1 MAPVLRMLAV
11 LIASALMGTATS
23 AHLND
28 TIFAVTVSS
37 QVRGGKQE
45 TLCAQIHGPTEPI
58 SLTIA
63 LEVDSGSTVILE
75 EAVKQD
81 FYRCLN
87 FQVPP
92 VRTKTVAAINVTI
105 QGESASLSKKTKILI
120 EPPAFIHIIQTDKP
134 IYKPGQTVQFRIVS
148 MDANFI
154 PVGRVYKVVELQ
166 DPNSNRIAQWL
177 DKAIDSGILDLSHP
191 MIPEAAQ
198 GSYIITASTDKGEQ
212 ISHSFDIKEYV
223 LPKYEVKVHLPSV
236 ITILDKEATLQICG
250 KYTYGKP
257 VVGSVKAVFCRN
269 AIRFYWYSSVRES
282 DQCKTYELTTDKSGC
297 ATQIVNVTE
306 FSLNKSMY
314 DDSFE
319 VSAEMEEYGTG
330 VVLKGSGRTSF
341 SSHIRTV
348 SFEDVPAAY
357 KPGIP
362 FEGKVK
368 VLGPDNKPVAGEP
381 VYLFASSSQNITL
394 TTDMKGMASF
404 SLDTILWTNVVTLR
418 ASSRKT
424 EDNEPYVA
432 NMRRPEYRAA
442 YHHAAAFYSKS
453 SSFLKLMQ
461 VNEKIACDKDATVR
475 VQFIIQGD
483 ELKKGQEVL
492 DFFYLVVSRGGI
504 VQHGRVPV
512 AVKTGTVNKGEF
524 SISLHQVTNL
534 APFAQVVVY
543 TVMPSGEG
551 VADSQDFPIQ
561 LCLNNKVSLKFASLQ
576 ELPAEKTTLTLQ
588 AHPGSM
594 CSVRA
599 IDQSVLLLQSEQE
612 LTVDYVYNQLP
623 LQKLSGY
630 NYEVEDFEPY
640 PCYPMPVPEIEPDI
654 EPEPEPEVQP
664 QPGPVVQPQPG
675 PEVQPQPGPEV
686 QPQPGP
692 EVQPELETV
701 VDLGAAGRAKRS
713 IYFGPPSQ
721 KNDVYSIF
729 KEIGIKILTNSDV
742 KKPYN
747 CHERNYEL
755 FYYDADA
762 PGEIAFRKDLGP
774 HPVEDQAGMTKETI
788 RTHFPETWIWELV
801 TVGDSG
807 SVNVEKTVPDTITKW
822 AAGAFCVSSVGFGV
836 SPNTGL
842 TAFQPFFV
850 SLTLPYSVI
859 RGEVFTLKATVFNY
873 LSKCIMVK
881 IVLADSDQYT
891 FRNCEGCQYSVCL
904 CGEESR
910 TFSWIVT
917 PTALGQVNL
926 KVSAEALKTDILCG
940 NEVAT
945 VPNQGRIDTVVRT
958 LLVEAEGTPQMVSHN
973 ALLCPAEGPVE
984 KKISL
989 LMPEMFVAGSARASV
1004 SVLGDLMGRAMKN
1017 LDKLLAMPYGCGEQN
1032 MVLFAPNIFILNY
1045 LKSTGQLTQEIQD
1058 RATRF
1063 LESGYQRELTFKHD
1077 DGSYSA
1083 FGKSDESGNTWL
1095 TTFVMKSFGGARP
1108 YIFVHAKHIK
1118 DARRWLSKLQR
1129 PDGCIRSVG
1138 KLFHNGMKGGVSD
1151 DVSLTAYITA
1161 ALLEL
1166 GTNVN
1171 DPMVQ
1176 KCLSCL
1182 KEAVAGRLDNLY
1194 TTALLSYTFTLA
1206 GEDDIRTKLITY
1218 LHQKSNTE
1226 GGTRHWNRA
1235 GASGKGLD
1243 SLEVEMTSYVLLALL
1258 SGSAMPEFGL
1268 DYSSSIVRWLAQQQ
1282 NPYGGFSSTQDTVV
1296 ALQALAKYG
1305 AATYSEEGSTTVT
1318 VTSLGGLNKEFTVDQ
1333 SNRLLYQEE
1342 RLSEVPGEY
1351 TVKAQGQSC
1360 VLAQIS
1366 MHYNIPPPPDFS
1378 AFNISTNIMAKCN
1391 ISRPQ
1396 LILFVH
1402 ARYQGRREETN
1413 MVIINIKLLS
1423 GYILDQSSLQL
1434 LKSDRSVKRVDVEEG
1449 FINIYLDGMR
1459 KDETK
1464 IYSVTLEEDQP
1475 VRNLKP
1481 AVVKV
1486 YDYYQT
1492 SDEAVTDYTS
1502 PCAESDT
1509 INEL

>member
-1 MAPVLRMLAV
+1 NEFMVSISSFSLLSYSMTF
-11 LIASALMGTATS
+11 IY
-23 AHLND
+23 
-28 TIFAVTVSS
+28 IFAVTVSS

-45 TLCAQIHGPTEPI
+45 TLCAQIHGPTEPV
-58 SLTIA
+58 SLTVA
-63 LEVDSGSTVILE
+63 LEMDSGSTVILE

-81 FYRCLN
+81 FYRCLS
-87 FQVPP
+87 FQVPT
-92 VRTKTVAAINVTI
+92 VRSRTVATINVTI
-105 QGESASLSKKTKILI
+105 EGESASMTKKTKILI

-148 MDANFI
+148 MDANFL
-154 PVGRVYKVVELQ
+154 PVAR

-177 DKAIDSGILDLSHP
+177 DKSIVSGILDLSHP

-198 GSYIITASTDKGEQ
+198 GSYTITAFTNKGEKV
-212 ISHSFDIKEYV
+212 SHSFDIKEYV
-223 LPKYEVKVHLPSV
+223 LPKYEVNVHLPSV
-236 ITILDKEATLQICG
+236 ITILDQEATLKICG

-269 AIRFYWYSSVRES
+269 AMRFYWYSRSQES
-282 DQCKTYELTTDKSGC
+282 DLCKTYELTTDKSGC
-297 ATQIVNVTE
+297 ATQIVNLTE

-314 DDSFE
+314 DDHFD
-319 VSAEMEEYGTG
+319 VNAEMEEYGTG
-330 VVLKGSGRTSF
+330 VILKGSGRTSF

-348 SFEDVPAAY
+348 TFEDVPAAY
-357 KPGIP
+357 KLGIP

-368 VLGPDNKPVAGEP
+368 MTGPDSKPVANEA
-381 VYLFASSSQNITL
+381 VYLFVGDSQNLTL

-404 SLDTILWTNVVTLR
+404 SLDTALWTETVILKAR
-418 ASSRKT
+418 SRKT
-424 EDNEPYVA
+424 EENEPYVA
-432 NMRRPEYRAA
+432 NLRKPEYKSA
-442 YHHAAAFYSKS
+442 YHQAAAFYSKS

-461 VNEKIACDKDATVR
+461 VNGKLSCDKDATVR
-475 VQFIIQGD
+475 AQYIIQGE

-492 DFFYLVVSRGGI
+492 DFFYLVMSRGGI
-504 VQHGRVPV
+504 VQHGHVPL
-512 AVKTGTVNKGEF
+512 AVKAGTGEL
-524 SISLHQVTNL
+524 SISLRQVTNL

-543 TVMPSGEG
+543 TVMPSGEA

-561 LCLNNKVSLKFASLQ
+561 LCLNNKVSMRFSSLQ
-576 ELPAEKTTLTLQ
+576 HLPAENTMLALK

-612 LTVDYVYNQLP
+612 LTVDYVYSQLP

-640 PCYPMPVPEIEPDI
+640 PCFPVPMPEPGP
-654 EPEPEPEVQP
+654 EPEPEPE
-664 QPGPVVQPQPG
+664 
-675 PEVQPQPGPEV
+675 
-686 QPQPGP
+686 
-692 EVQPELETV
+692 PELEPELELEPEPEVEPEPEIV
-701 VDLGAAGRAKRS
+701 VDIDA
-713 IYFGPPSQ
+713 FSQ
-721 KNDVYSIF
+721 FDSRFVCLY
-729 KEIGIKILTNSDV
+729 
-742 KKPYN
+742 
-747 CHERNYEL
+747 R
-755 FYYDADA
+755 
-762 PGEIAFRKDLGP
+762 
-774 HPVEDQAGMTKETI
+774 
-788 RTHFPETWIWELV
+788 
-801 TVGDSG
+801 DSG
-807 SVNVEKTVPDTITKW
+807 SVIVEKTVPDTITKW
-822 AAGAFCVSSVGFGV
+822 TAGAFCVSSVGFGV
-836 SPNTGL
+836 SPNIGL

-881 IVLADSDQYT
+881 ITLADSDQYT
-891 FRNCEGCQYSVCL
+891 FRDCEGCQYSVCL

-940 NEVAT
+940 NDVAT
-945 VPNQGRIDTVVRT
+945 VPDMGRIDTVIRT
-958 LLVEAEGTPQMVSHN
+958 LLVE
-973 ALLCPAEGPVE
+973 GPVV

-1045 LKSTGQLTQEIQD
+1045 LKSTGQLTTEIQD
-1058 RATRF
+1058 KATRF
-1063 LESGYQRELTFKHD
+1063 LESGYQRELTYKHD

-1083 FGKSDESGNTWL
+1083 FGKSDDSGNTWL
-1095 TTFVMKSFGGARP
+1095 TSFVMKSFGGARP
-1108 YIFVHAKHIK
+1108 YIFVHNKHIK
-1118 DARRWLSKLQR
+1118 DAKRWLSRNQR

-1166 GTNVN
+1166 DANVT

-1176 KCLSCL
+1176 SCLNCL
-1182 KEAVAGRLDNLY
+1182 KEAVAGPLDNLY

-1206 GEDDIRTKLITY
+1206 GDQDTRSKLITY
-1218 LHQKSNTE
+1218 LHQKSNTR
-1226 GGTRHWNRA
+1226 GGTRHWDRA

-1258 SGSAMPEFGL
+1258 SGPAMPDFGL

-1305 AATYSEEGSTTVT
+1305 AATYSAEGSTTVT

-1342 RLSEVPGEY
+1342 KLNEVPGEY
-1351 TVKAQGQSC
+1351 AVQAQGQSC
-1360 VLAQIS
+1360 VLAQVRLTTGRARTPQ
-1366 MHYNIPPPPDFS
+1366 HDFVVRTLCYG
-1378 AFNISTNIMAKCN
+1378 ICCVVYVIHVYM
-1391 ISRPQ
+1391 
-1396 LILFVH
+1396 FVC
-1402 ARYQGRREETN
+1402 RYQGRREETN

-1423 GYILDQSSLQL
+1423 GYILDKSSLKLVSCSAAEQTVKCLCLQL
-1434 LKSDRSVKRVDVEEG
+1434 K
-1449 FINIYLDGMR
+1449 

-1464 IYSVTLEEDQP
+1464 IYSVTVEEDQP

-1502 PCAESDT
+1502 PCAESK
-1509 INEL
+1509 

>member
-1 MAPVLRMLAV
+1 MTAV
-11 LIASALMGTATS
+11 LQLCAVILASVLLRTATS
-23 AHLND
+23 AHLNE

-37 QVRGGKQE
+37 RLTAGKQE
-45 TLCAQIHGPTEPI
+45 TVCAQIHGPTEPV
-58 SLTIA
+58 SLTVS
-63 LEVDSGSTVILE
+63 LNMDSGQTVLLE

-87 FQVPP
+87 FQVPTVP
-92 VRTKTVAAINVTI
+92 SKTVANLCVTI
-105 QGESASLSKKTKILI
+105 QGESASMRKRTKVLI

-134 IYKPGQTVQFRIVS
+134 IYKPGQTVKFRIVS
-148 MDANFI
+148 MDTNFI
-154 PVGRVYKVVELQ
+154 PVARVYKVVEIQ

-177 DKAIDSGILDLSHP
+177 DKPIDGGILDLSHP
-191 MIPEAAQ
+191 MIPEAVQ
-198 GSYIITASTDKGEQ
+198 GTYKITASTDKGEQ
-212 ISHSFDIKEYV
+212 KSHQFDIKEYV
-223 LPKYEVKVHLPSV
+223 LPKYEVKVDLPSV
-236 ITILDKEATLQICG
+236 ISILDQEAMLKICG

-257 VVGSVKAVFCRN
+257 VVGSVKAVLCRK
-269 AIRFYWYSSVRES
+269 AIRHYWYSRTQGE
-282 DQCKTYELTTDKSGC
+282 DICKTYELTTDKNGC
-297 ATQIVNVTE
+297 ATQIVNVAD
-306 FSLNKSMY
+306 FSPYKTTY
-314 DDSFE
+314 EDGFE
-319 VSAEMEEYGTG
+319 VNAEMEEYGTG
-330 VVLKGSGRTSF
+330 VTLTGSGQTSF
-341 SSHIRTV
+341 SYHIRTV
-348 SFEDVPAAY
+348 TFEDVPESY

-368 VLGPDNKPVAGEP
+368 LTGPDNKPVANEL
-381 VYLFASSSQNITL
+381 VYLLATPSQNVTL
-394 TTDMKGMASF
+394 TTDKKGMASF
-404 SLDTILWTNVVTLR
+404 SLDTSLWKDTVNLQ
-418 ASSRKT
+418 AKSQNNN
-424 EDNEPYVA
+424 EDEPY
-432 NMRRPEYRAA
+432 MQKLRSPEYRSA
-442 YHHAAAFYSKS
+442 YHQVTVFYSKS

-461 VNEKIACDKDATVR
+461 VGDKIPCDKDATVR
-475 VQFIIQGD
+475 AQYIIQGE
-483 ELKKGQEVL
+483 ELNSGQEVL
-492 DFFYLVVSRGGI
+492 DFFYLVMSRGGI
-504 VQHGRVPV
+504 VQHGHIPV
-512 AVKTGTVNKGEF
+512 AVKAGTVNKGEL
-524 SISLHQVTNL
+524 SISLQQVTNL

-543 TVMPSGEG
+543 TVMPGGEA

-561 LCLNNKVSLKFASLQ
+561 LCLNNKVVLKFSSIQ
-576 ELPAEKTTLTLQ
+576 NLPAEKTTLSLQ

-599 IDQSVLLLQSEQE
+599 IDQSVLLLKRQQE
-612 LTVDYVYNQLP
+612 LSINYVYKQLP
-623 LQKLSGY
+623 LQKMSGY
-630 NYEVEDFEPY
+630 TYEVEDQEPY
-640 PCYPMPVPEIEPDI
+640 PCLIVLSAPRRASRSISFEPD
-654 EPEPEPEVQP
+654 
-664 QPGPVVQPQPG
+664 
-675 PEVQPQPGPEV
+675 
-686 QPQPGP
+686 
-692 EVQPELETV
+692 
-701 VDLGAAGRAKRS
+701 
-713 IYFGPPSQ
+713 Q

-729 KEIGIKILTNSDV
+729 KEIGIKIVTNSDV
-742 KKPYN
+742 KKPIDCDSYYIEEDMLYN
-747 CHERNYEL
+747 
-755 FYYDADA
+755 
-762 PGEIAFRKDLGP
+762 DLSAEG
-774 HPVEDQAGMTKETI
+774 HREGTGKTKETI
-788 RTHFPETWIWELV
+788 RTYFPETWIWELV
-801 TVGDSG
+801 FVGESG

-836 SPNTGL
+836 APNIGL

-881 IVLADSDQYT
+881 VSLAESDQYT
-891 FRNCEGCQYSVCL
+891 LRNCDGCQYTVCL
-904 CGEESR
+904 CGDESR

-917 PTALGQVNL
+917 PTALGEVKL
-926 KVSAEALKTDILCG
+926 KVSAEALKTDALCG

-945 VPNQGRIDTVVRT
+945 VPDMGGIDTVVRT

-984 KKISL
+984 KNISL
-989 LMPEMFVAGSARASV
+989 LLPEVFVVGSARASV

-1045 LKSTGQLTQEIQD
+1045 LQSTGQLTQEIRD

-1063 LESGYQRELTFKHD
+1063 LESGYQRELTYKHD

-1095 TTFVMKSFGGARP
+1095 TSFVMKSFGGARP
-1108 YIFVHAKHIK
+1108 YIFVDPKHIIE
-1118 DARRWLSKLQR
+1118 ARRWLATHQQ

-1161 ALLEL
+1161 AMLEL
-1166 GTNVN
+1166 NASTT
-1171 DPMVQ
+1171 DPIMQ

-1182 KEAVAGRLDNLY
+1182 KGAVAGQMDNLY
-1194 TTALLSYTFTLA
+1194 TTALLSYTFSLA
-1206 GEDDIRTKLITY
+1206 GDQDMRSKLITY
-1218 LHQKSNTE
+1218 LHQKSSTE
-1226 GGTRHWNRA
+1226 GSARHWVRA
-1235 GASGKGLD
+1235 GASEKGLD

-1258 SGSAMPEFGL
+1258 SGPSMPDFGL
-1268 DYSSSIVRWLAQQQ
+1268 DYSSSIVRWLAQKQ

-1296 ALQALAKYG
+1296 ALQALSMYG
-1305 AATYSEEGSTTVT
+1305 AATYSQEGSTAVK
-1318 VTSLGGLNKEFTVDQ
+1318 VTSLGGLSKEFTVNQ
-1333 SNRLLYQEE
+1333 SNRLLLQEE
-1342 RLSEVPGEY
+1342 KLDEIPGEY

-1378 AFNISTNIMAKCN
+1378 AFNISSSTMAKCN
-1391 ISRPQ
+1391 ASRPQ

-1402 ARYQGRREETN
+1402 VRYQGRREETN

-1423 GYILDQSSLQL
+1423 GYILDKSSLNL

-1449 FINIYLDGMR
+1449 YINIYLDGLK
-1459 KDETK
+1459 KDDTK
-1464 IYSVTLEEDQP
+1464 IHSVTLEEDIP

-1502 PCAESDT
+1502 PCAESDS
-1509 INEL
+1509 INQL

>member
-1 MAPVLRMLAV
+1 MTPALHVCAV
-11 LIASALMGTATS
+11 IFASALLQTATP
-23 AHLND
+23 ALLND
-28 TIFAVTVSS
+28 TIYAVTVSS
-37 QVRGGKQE
+37 RLTGGKQE
-45 TLCAQIHGPTEPI
+45 TLCAQIHGPTEPV
-58 SLTIA
+58 SLTVL
-63 LEVDSGSTVILE
+63 LEVNSGTTIVLA

-81 FYRCLN
+81 FYRCVD
-87 FQVPP
+87 FQVPT
-92 VRTKTVAAINVTI
+92 VRSRLVANINVTV
-105 QGESASLSKKTKILI
+105 QGESALMSKKTKVVI
-120 EPPAFIHIIQTDKP
+120 EPPGFMHIIQTDKP

-148 MDANFI
+148 LDANFI
-154 PVGRVYKVVELQ
+154 PVARVYKVVELQ

-177 DKAIDSGILDLSHP
+177 EKSIDGGILDLSHP

-198 GSYIITASTDKGEQ
+198 GTYIISASTDKGEQ

-236 ITILDKEATLQICG
+236 ITILDQEATLKICG

-257 VVGSVKAVFCRN
+257 VIGSVKAVFCRN
-269 AIRFYWYSSVRES
+269 AIRFYWYSLTQEN
-282 DQCKTYELTTDKSGC
+282 DLCKTYLLTTDKTGC
-297 ATQIVNVTE
+297 ASQIMNMTE

-314 DDSFE
+314 DDSFD
-319 VSAEMEEYGTG
+319 VNAEIEEYGTG

-348 SFEDVPAAY
+348 TFEDVPAAY

-368 VLGPDNKPVAGEP
+368 VVGPDNKPVVNEP
-381 VYLFASSSQNITL
+381 VYLFAGESQNATL
-394 TTDMKGMASF
+394 TTNSFGMASF
-404 SLDTILWTNVVTLR
+404 SLDTSLWKDSVNLK
-418 ASSRKT
+418 ASSKKT
-424 EDNEPYVA
+424 DENEPYVP
-432 NMRRPEYRAA
+432 NVRRPEYRSA
-442 YHHAAAFYSKS
+442 HHHVTAFYSKS

-461 VNEKIACDKDATVR
+461 VSGKISCDEDATVR
-475 VQFIIQGD
+475 AQYIIQGE
-483 ELKKGQEVL
+483 ELNKGQEVL
-492 DFFYLVVSRGGI
+492 DFFYLVMSRGGI

-512 AVKTGTVNKGEF
+512 NVKAGSVNKGELT
-524 SISLHQVTNL
+524 ISLRQVTDL
-534 APFAQVVVY
+534 SPFAQVVVY
-543 TVMPSGEG
+543 TVMPSGEA
-551 VADSQDFPIQ
+551 VADSQDFPVQ
-561 LCLNNKVSLKFASLQ
+561 LCLNNKVSLKFSSVQ
-576 ELPAEKTTLTLQ
+576 NLPAEKTTLSLQ
-588 AHPGSM
+588 AQPRSI

-599 IDQSVLLLQSEQE
+599 IDQSVLLLRSEQE
-612 LTVDYVYNQLP
+612 LTVDYVYSQLP

-630 NYEVEDFEPY
+630 SYEVEDSEPY
-640 PCYPMPVPEIEPDI
+640 PCFPLPVPEPEIELELEPV
-654 EPEPEPEVQP
+654 PEPEPELE
-664 QPGPVVQPQPG
+664 
-675 PEVQPQPGPEV
+675 PEPEIV
-686 QPQPGP
+686 PDAQ
-692 EVQPELETV
+692 
-701 VDLGAAGRAKRS
+701 AARRAARS
-713 IYFGPPSQ
+713 IYFGPNNL

-729 KEIGIKILTNSDV
+729 KEIGIKIVTNSDV
-742 KKPYN
+742 KKPYD
-747 CHERNYEL
+747 CRDRGYDRL
-755 FYYDADA
+755 YYDMDRVDSPVPMAFNMMPQSSGGVLKGKDEEKK
-762 PGEIAFRKDLGP
+762 EI
-774 HPVEDQAGMTKETI
+774 V
-788 RTHFPETWIWELV
+788 RTFFPETWIWDLV

-807 SVNVEKTVPDTITKW
+807 SVDVEKKVPDTITKW

-836 SPNTGL
+836 SPNVGL
-842 TAFQPFFV
+842 IAFQPFFV

-881 IVLADSDQYT
+881 VTLADSDSYT
-891 FRNCEGCQYSVCL
+891 FRDCDGCQYSVCL

-917 PTALGQVNL
+917 PTALGKVDL
-926 KVSAEALKTDILCG
+926 KVSAEALRTDVLCG

-945 VPNQGRIDTVVRT
+945 VPDMGQIDTVIRT

-973 ALLCPAEGPVE
+973 ALLCPSEGPAE

-989 LMPEMFVAGSARASV
+989 LLPEMFVVGSARASV

-1063 LESGYQRELTFKHD
+1063 LESGYQRELTYKHD

-1083 FGKSDESGNTWL
+1083 FGKSDVSGNTWL
-1095 TTFVMKSFGGARP
+1095 TSFVMKSFGGARP
-1108 YIFVHAKHIK
+1108 YIFVNPSHIK
-1118 DARRWLSKLQR
+1118 DARRWLSRHQR

-1151 DVSLTAYITA
+1151 DVSLTAYITTA
-1161 ALLEL
+1161 MLEL
-1166 GTNVN
+1166 DANAT
-1171 DPMVQ
+1171 DPVVQ
-1176 KCLSCL
+1176 NCLRCL
-1182 KEAVAGRLDNLY
+1182 KEAVAGQLDNLY
-1194 TTALLSYTFTLA
+1194 TTALLSYTFSLA
-1206 GEDDIRTKLITY
+1206 GDEEMRSKLITL
-1218 LHQKSNTE
+1218 LHRKSSTQ
-1226 GGTRHWNRA
+1226 GGTRHWDRA
-1235 GASGKGLD
+1235 VASRKGLD
-1243 SLEVEMTSYVLLALL
+1243 SLEVEITSYVLLALL
-1258 SGSAMPEFGL
+1258 SGPAMPEFGL
-1268 DYSSSIVRWLAQQQ
+1268 DYSSGIVRWLAQQQ

-1305 AATYSEEGSTTVT
+1305 AATYSVEGSTTVT

-1342 RLSEVPGEY
+1342 KLSEVPGEY
-1351 TVKAQGQSC
+1351 TIQAQGQSC

-1366 MHYNIPPPPDFS
+1366 MHYNVPPPPDFS
-1378 AFNISTNIMAKCN
+1378 AFNISSNIMAKCN
-1391 ISRPQ
+1391 TSRPQ
-1396 LILFVH
+1396 LILFVDV
-1402 ARYQGRREETN
+1402 RYQGRREETN

-1423 GYILDQSSLQL
+1423 GYILDKSSLKL
-1434 LKSDRSVKRVDVEEG
+1434 LKSDSSVKRVDVEEG
-1449 FINIYLDGMR
+1449 FINIYLDGLK

-1502 PCAESDT
+1502 PCAESDSV
-1509 INEL
+1509 NEL

>member
-1 MAPVLRMLAV
+1 MAPVLQMFAV
-11 LIASALMGTATS
+11 IIASALLQTATS

-37 QVRGGKQE
+37 QVKAGKQE
-45 TLCAQIHGPTEPI
+45 TLCAHIQGPTEPV

-63 LEVDSGSTVILE
+63 LEMDSGRTTVLE
-75 EAVKQD
+75 EAVKKD

-87 FQVPP
+87 FQVPA
-92 VRTKTVAAINVTI
+92 VRTRTVATINVTI
-105 QGESASLSKKTKILI
+105 QGESDSMSKKSKILI

-134 IYKPGQTVQFRIVS
+134 IYKPGQTVQFRIAS

-154 PVGRVYKVVELQ
+154 PVGRTYKVVELQ

-177 DKAIDSGILDLSHP
+177 DKTIVSGILDLSHP
-191 MIPEAAQ
+191 MIPEAVQ
-198 GSYIITASTDKGEQ
+198 GSYTIRATTNKGEQ

-236 ITILDKEATLQICG
+236 ITILDQEATFQICG

-257 VVGSVKAVFCRN
+257 VIGSVKATFCRN
-269 AIRFYWYSSVRES
+269 AVRFYWFPITQQS
-282 DQCKTYELTTDKSGC
+282 DLCKLYTLTTDKSGC
-297 ATQIVNVTE
+297 ATQVMNMTE
-306 FSLNKSMY
+306 FSLEKSMY

-319 VSAEMEEYGTG
+319 LDAEMEEYGTG
-330 VVLKGSGRTSF
+330 VTLRGSGKTSF

-357 KPGIP
+357 KPGIAL
-362 FEGKVK
+362 EGKVK
-368 VLGPDNKPVAGEP
+368 VIGPDNNAVPNEA
-381 VYLFASSSQNITL
+381 VYLFAGDSQNLTL
-394 TTDMKGMASF
+394 TTDTQGMASF
-404 SLDTILWTNVVTLR
+404 SLDTTDWTGSVNLKAR
-418 ASSRKT
+418 SRKT
-424 EDNEPYVA
+424 EENEPYVA
-432 NMRRPEYRAA
+432 NLRRPEYRSAF
-442 YHHAAAFYSKS
+442 HHVAAFYSKS

-461 VNEKIACDKDATVR
+461 VSGKISCDKDATVR
-475 VQFIIQGD
+475 AQYIIQGE
-483 ELKKGQEVL
+483 ELKKGQDVL
-492 DFFYLVVSRGGI
+492 DFFYLVMSRGGI

-512 AVKTGTVNKGEF
+512 AVKAGTVNKGEL
-524 SISLHQVTNL
+524 SVSLRQVTNL

-543 TVMPSGEG
+543 TVMPSGEA
-551 VADSQDFPIQ
+551 VADSRDFPIQ
-561 LCLNNKVSLKFASLQ
+561 LCLNNKVSLKFSSLQ
-576 ELPAEKTTLTLQ
+576 QLPAEKTTLSLQ

-599 IDQSVLLLQSEQE
+599 IDQSILLLQPEQE
-612 LTVDYVYNQLP
+612 LTVDSVYSQLP

-630 NYEVEDFEPY
+630 SYEVEDFEPY
-640 PCYPMPVPEIEPDI
+640 PCFSVPMPEP
-654 EPEPEPEVQP
+654 EPEPEPEV
-664 QPGPVVQPQPG
+664 
-675 PEVQPQPGPEV
+675 E
-686 QPQPGP
+686 
-692 EVQPELETV
+692 PELEPEQELA
-701 VDLGAAGRAKRS
+701 VDVEAAGRAKRS
-713 IYFGPPSQ
+713 LYYGPTNQ

-729 KEIGIKILTNSDV
+729 KEIGIKIVTNSDV

-747 CHERNYEL
+747 CLERNYEL
-755 FYYDADA
+755 YYDSGDYSDM
-762 PGEIAFRKDLGP
+762 PVGIAFVSSDEEPWSGK
-774 HPVEDQAGMTKETI
+774 TKETI
-788 RTHFPETWIWELV
+788 RTYFPETWIWELV
-801 TVGDSG
+801 SVGDSG

-881 IVLADSDQYT
+881 ITLADSDQYT
-891 FRNCEGCQYSVCL
+891 FRNCDGCQYSVCL

-926 KVSAEALKTDILCG
+926 KVSAEALKTDTLCG

-945 VPNQGRIDTVVRT
+945 VPDMGRIDTVVRT

-973 ALLCPAEGPVE
+973 ALLCPAEAPVE

-989 LMPEMFVAGSARASV
+989 LMPEMFVAGSARATV

-1045 LKSTGQLTQEIQD
+1045 LKSTGQLTEDIQD

-1063 LESGYQRELTFKHD
+1063 LESGYQRELTYKHD

-1083 FGKSDESGNTWL
+1083 FGKNDESGNTWL
-1095 TTFVMKSFGGARP
+1095 TSFVMKSFGGARP

-1118 DARRWLSKLQR
+1118 EAKRWLFKHQR

-1166 GTNVN
+1166 DSNAS

-1176 KCLSCL
+1176 NCLNCL
-1182 KEAVAGRLDNLY
+1182 KAAVGGQMDNLY

-1206 GEDDIRTKLITY
+1206 GDEEMRSKLITY
-1218 LHQKSNTE
+1218 LHQKSNTQ
-1226 GGTRHWNRA
+1226 GGTRHWDRA

-1258 SGSAMPEFGL
+1258 SGPAMQDFGL

-1305 AATYSEEGSTTVT
+1305 AATYSSEGSTTVT
-1318 VTSLGGLNKEFTVDQ
+1318 VTSLGGLNKEFMVDQ

-1351 TVKAQGQSC
+1351 TVRAQGQSC

-1378 AFNISTNIMAKCN
+1378 AFNISTNTMAKCN

-1402 ARYQGRREETN
+1402 VRYQGRREETN

-1423 GYILDQSSLQL
+1423 GYILDKSSLTL

-1449 FINIYLDGMR
+1449 YINIYLDGLK

-1464 IYSVTLEEDQP
+1464 IHSVTLEEDQP

-1492 SDEAVTDYTS
+1492 SDEAVTEYTS
-1502 PCAESDT
+1502 PCAESDVL
-1509 INEL
+1509 NQL